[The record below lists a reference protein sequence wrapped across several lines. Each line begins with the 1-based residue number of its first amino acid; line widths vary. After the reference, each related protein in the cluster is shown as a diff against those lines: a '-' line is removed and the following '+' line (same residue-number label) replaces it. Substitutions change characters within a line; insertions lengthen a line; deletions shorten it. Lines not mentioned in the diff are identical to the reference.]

1 MSIYKSGAFI
11 QQCFSVH
18 PRCLNLQKFTPPD
31 LVFLVCTSC
40 RLTHRVI
47 VRGMTTRVPVQLAT
61 EDQSKKDERVHE
73 HLADCLSAHAL
84 ALMVRE
90 MDVVNDWLG
99 LRCAECRRLF
109 DLDVAS
115 FETRGR

>member
-18 PRCLNLQKFTPPD
+18 ARCLTLQKCTPPD
-31 LVFLVCTSC
+31 LVLFTCTSC
-40 RLTHRVI
+40 RMAHRLTLRA
-47 VRGMTTRVPVQLAT
+47 MTTRVPVRLAVKGAAPT
-61 EDQSKKDERVHE
+61 DEPAME
-73 HLADCLSAHAL
+73 YLAQCLSAHAI

-90 MDVVNDWLG
+90 MDVVNDWVG

-109 DLDVAS
+109 DFDVAV
-115 FETRGR
+115 FETQQR